1 MPELSRFYGV
11 VIKMYFQQSEHN
23 PPHVHAL
30 YDNTYMGAID
40 IQTLELMEGDLPA
53 RALRMVREWIELH
66 REELLHIWKTQEFA
80 HLPPLE

>member
-23 PPHVHAL
+23 PPHIHAF
-30 YDNTYMGAID
+30 YNGSYMGAIN
-40 IQTLELMEGDLPA
+40 IQTLEMMEGDLPA
-53 RALRMVREWIELH
+53 RALKLVQEWVTLY
-66 REELLHIWKTQEFA
+66 RSQLLHIWETQAFE